1 MHHQDDQQQQ
11 QQQQPFQPAIK
22 IDGRPVLI
30 RHKSSATTTIRS
42 TTIHPSSSSRADRHA
57 GKINGGYRDAVSDSE
72 LSVSSVSSVSD
83 SEMRRRRGTA
93 RNESMESR
101 DRGAGVGGP
110 SYPTRQWRSQNQPPQ
125 AIETDVSNTNNTN
138 NDHDDDDED
147 DEQHP
152 PEWKLHVTL
161 CKLDKEVQ
169 QLRKSHLDLSG
180 KLERL
185 GSSSNLQS
193 ASSTAAAAAAD
204 ETGSLSLEEQ
214 EKKRQQRRQLRLQL
228 QRVVD
233 SLEEKAEEILR
244 LQHYLLEQQQRQ
256 QQQQE
261 SHEQSE
267 SIVSRSSRLTR
278 KVRKPSAVTVEDDA
292 GQDGDD
298 LSIGERQFSGDR
310 GLRVHERFRHRVVNG
325 S

>member
-1 MHHQDDQQQQ
+1 M
-11 QQQQPFQPAIK
+11 
-22 IDGRPVLI
+22 
-30 RHKSSATTTIRS
+30 
-42 TTIHPSSSSRADRHA
+42 
-57 GKINGGYRDAVSDSE
+57 SDSE
-72 LSVSSVSSVSD
+72 SSVSSASSVSVSD
-83 SEMRRRRGTA
+83 SEVRRKRGIS
-93 RNESMESR
+93 RNESK
-101 DRGAGVGGP
+101 DDGAGVGGP
-110 SYPTRQWRSQNQPPQ
+110 SFPTRQRRSQSQPPQ
-125 AIETDVSNTNNTN
+125 PTETNVSNTNNTN
-138 NDHDDDDED
+138 NDHDDYDED

-185 GSSSNLQS
+185 GSSSNLQP
-193 ASSTAAAAAAD
+193 ASSTAAATAD
-204 ETGSLSLEEQ
+204 ETGSLSMEGQ

-233 SLEEKAEEILR
+233 SLEEKAEEILS
-244 LQHYLLEQQQRQ
+244 LQHYLLEQQRRQQQ

-267 SIVSRSSRLTR
+267 SAVSGSSRLTR
-278 KVRKPSAVTVEDDA
+278 KIRKPSAVTVEDDV

-298 LSIGERQFSGDR
+298 LTAGERQVSGDR
-310 GLRVHERFRHRVVNG
+310 GLRVPERFKHRTVNG

>member
-1 MHHQDDQQQQ
+1 M
-11 QQQQPFQPAIK
+11 
-22 IDGRPVLI
+22 
-30 RHKSSATTTIRS
+30 
-42 TTIHPSSSSRADRHA
+42 
-57 GKINGGYRDAVSDSE
+57 YRDAVSDSE
-72 LSVSSVSSVSD
+72 SSVSSVSSVSD
-83 SEMRRRRGTA
+83 SEVRRRRGTA
-93 RNESMESR
+93 RNESM
-101 DRGAGVGGP
+101 DHGAGVGGT
-110 SYPTRQWRSQNQPPQ
+110 SFPTRQRRSQSQPPQ
-125 AIETDVSNTNNTN
+125 AIESNVSNTYNTHS
-138 NDHDDDDED
+138 DHNDDDEN
-147 DEQHP
+147 DELHP

-185 GSSSNLQS
+185 GSSSNLQP
-193 ASSTAAAAAAD
+193 ASSAAAAAD
-204 ETGSLSLEEQ
+204 DDEGGSLSLEEQ
-214 EKKRQQRRQLRLQL
+214 EKKRKQRRQLRLQL

-233 SLEEKAEEILR
+233 SLEEKAAEILS

-267 SIVSRSSRLTR
+267 SIASEGSRLTR
-278 KVRKPSAVTVEDDA
+278 KVRKPSAFNVEDDV

-298 LSIGERQFSGDR
+298 LSADERQISGER
-310 GLRVHERFRHRVVNG
+310 GLRVLERFKHRTVNG